1 MIRVRAVRSFG
12 VGPWLEQHRRGFKMP
27 FLAGLVER
35 CRAVESLK
43 VDSGAGFN
51 ECGGHSSMV
60 VPTGSKQWGGVVALH
75 PTAAVVFIRLVRWP
89 PPSERPT
96 NICEPSFCVWFF
108 FDHVGLRAK
117 DVTSREHGSR

>member
-27 FLAGLVER
+27 FLAGLMEW

-51 ECGGHSSMV
+51 ECGGHRSMI
-60 VPTGSKQWGGVVALH
+60 VPTGSKERGGHLALH
-75 PTAAVVFIRLVRWP
+75 LTVAVVFIRLVAWSGGLPLARSQRTS
-89 PPSERPT
+89 PSRPSAALHKSPRPDMT
-96 NICEPSFCVWFF
+96 CL
-108 FDHVGLRAK
+108 GA
-117 DVTSREHGSR
+117 